1 MKKSLSQF
9 CLIGLLFIGLSSIT
23 QAASFF
29 DEFKA
34 GKITLEQAIEKGKKL
49 NIPLEDII
57 RILIANSPS
66 SVQISE
72 IVKATAK
79 GESKETVQAIVL
91 AAIGTL
97 ISGSGV
103 GVIKDKQTL
112 EIIAQ
117 IQTAAKDV
125 TTNVDDVID
134 KSANAAID
142 SGSVI
147 PDNPTSPN

>member
-57 RILIANSPS
+57 RLLIANSPS

-79 GESKETVQAIVL
+79 GQNKETVQAIVL

-112 EIIAQ
+112 ETIAQ